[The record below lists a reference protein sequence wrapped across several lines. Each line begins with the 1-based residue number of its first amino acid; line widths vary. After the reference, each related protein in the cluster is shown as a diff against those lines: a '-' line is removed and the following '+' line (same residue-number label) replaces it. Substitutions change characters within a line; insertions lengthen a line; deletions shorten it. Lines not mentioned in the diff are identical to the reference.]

1 MHLLGGRTGLEVGR
15 ELRERHGTVRLLT
28 TAYPPEMWPKERHG
42 AWGLPGKPHEP
53 DGLLAAIAYCLAL
66 TESEDASHRRPERL
80 RAPG

>member
-42 AWGLPGKPHEP
+42 AWGLLGKPYQADE
-53 DGLLAAIAYCLAL
+53 LLAAIAYCLAK
-66 TESEDASHRRPERL
+66 ESEASDQKPERL
-80 RAPG
+80 RLLG